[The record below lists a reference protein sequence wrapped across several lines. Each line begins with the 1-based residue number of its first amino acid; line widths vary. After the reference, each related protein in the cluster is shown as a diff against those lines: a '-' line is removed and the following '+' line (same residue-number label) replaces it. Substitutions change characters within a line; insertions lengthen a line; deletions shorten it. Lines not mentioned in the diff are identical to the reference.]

1 MGKSKDKSAGG
12 KGGGGGGKADKN
24 DKSNKKG
31 GGKGSNS
38 KADTTNGSADTKST
52 KLKGMTINVRHILC
66 EKFTKSEEAVTRLKN
81 GEKFDVVAREMS
93 EDKAKAGGSLG
104 WKTKGSLDPQF
115 EEVAFQLPP
124 SPVDSPTFERVKT
137 GFGYHIIMVEGR
149 R

>member
-1 MGKSKDKSAGG
+1 MGKSKDSKSAGA
-12 KGGGGGGKADKN
+12 KGGSGGKADKA

-31 GGKGSNS
+31 GGSNS
-38 KADTTNGSADTKST
+38 KAEGGDAKAT
-52 KLKGMTINVRHILC
+52 KLKGTTINVRHILC
-66 EKFTKSEEAVTRLKN
+66 EKFTKSEEAMNRLKN

-115 EEVAFQLPP
+115 EEVAFRLPP
-124 SPVDSPTFERVKT
+124 SPVDSPTYERVKT

-149 R
+149 K